1 MSTISDVAKRAG
13 VSTMTVSRV
22 INNFGYISQD
32 TRERVERAIVDLGY
46 VPNALARS
54 LRFKQTKTIAL
65 IVTDITN
72 SFFTTIARGVE
83 DTASEQ
89 GFSVMFCNTDESQ
102 TKEAEYVN
110 VLLQKQV
117 DGILLVPACSAD
129 DSVSLLQDRGTPVV
143 VLDRRIPNVQVD
155 TVRCDT
161 SLGSYQLTQHL
172 LGLGHRRIALLSGP
186 RTVSTAVDRADGYR
200 RALTE
205 AGLAEDTALEFYGP
219 FTQAGGYQ
227 IATEALALNPRPS
240 ALVAANN
247 FIAIGAM
254 QALREAGLRLPDDLS
269 MVTFDDFSSALVM
282 EPFLTAIDQPAY
294 EMGRRATEL
303 LLTRLAGGGSDEPQE
318 ILMPTRMI
326 IRTSSGPVPVTN
338 T

>member
-1 MSTISDVAKRAG
+1 
-13 VSTMTVSRV
+13 MTVSRV